1 MSQEIKTPPLLRQ
14 ASGTICSIPRCG
26 LTGRAAF
33 GPMGP
38 ELRRMNVEHFRKLL
52 DRTSDPAERARLEA
66 LIAEELA
73 KPDSAYPR
81 RRAES

>member
-1 MSQEIKTPPLLRQ
+1 
-14 ASGTICSIPRCG
+14 
-26 LTGRAAF
+26 
-33 GPMGP
+33 MGP
-38 ELRRMNVEHFRKLL
+38 ELRRVNVEHFRKLL